1 MLLFGTNIATL
12 EIEKFGDPA
21 LLGCMISYS
30 YLDEETPLLDAVI
43 QRANAEGVM
52 LTMCDGE
59 VLLENGRFTRV
70 DHDKALADL
79 HHDLQKVLTDG
90 EVERRKLSKDL
101 LPHVRKFDVGC
112 IDPTKHEPFYRR
124 SSRVR

>member
-1 MLLFGTNIATL
+1 MLFGTNIATL
-12 EIEKFGDPA
+12 EIEKCGDPA

-30 YLDEETPLLDAVI
+30 YLDETPLLDAVI

-70 DHDKALADL
+70 DQNKALAVL

-90 EVERRKLSKDL
+90 EVERRKLYKDL
-101 LPHVRKFDVGC
+101 LPHVRKFYVGC
-112 IDPTKHEPFYRR
+112 IDPTKHEPFYRP
-124 SSRVR
+124 SSRVQ

>member
-1 MLLFGTNIATL
+1 
-12 EIEKFGDPA
+12 
-21 LLGCMISYS
+21 MISYS

-59 VLLENGRFTRV
+59 VLLEHGRFTRI
-70 DHDKALADL
+70 DRDKALADL
-79 HHDLQKVLTDG
+79 HHELQKVLADG
-90 EVERRKLSKDL
+90 EPERRKLSKDL
-101 LPHVRKFDVGC
+101 LRPVRKFY
-112 IDPTKHEPFYRR
+112 PTKHEPFYRP

>member
-1 MLLFGTNIATL
+1 MLFGTNIATL

-30 YLDEETPLLDAVI
+30 YLDETPLLDAVI

-52 LTMCDGE
+52 LTMC
-59 VLLENGRFTRV
+59 
-70 DHDKALADL
+70 
-79 HHDLQKVLTDG
+79 DG

-112 IDPTKHEPFYRR
+112 IDPTKHEPFYRP

>member
-12 EIEKFGDPA
+12 EIEKCGDPA

-30 YLDEETPLLDAVI
+30 YLDEETPPLDAVTQHAI
-43 QRANAEGVM
+43 AEG
-52 LTMCDGE
+52 GE
-59 VLLENGRFTRV
+59 VLYEKVRFTRI
-70 DHDKALADL
+70 DRDKALADL

-101 LPHVRKFDVGC
+101 LPHVRKFYVGC
-112 IDPTKHEPFYRR
+112 IDPTKHEPFYRP
-124 SSRVR
+124 SSRVQ

>member
-1 MLLFGTNIATL
+1 
-12 EIEKFGDPA
+12 
-21 LLGCMISYS
+21 MISYS

-79 HHDLQKVLTDG
+79 YPDLQKVLTDG
-90 EVERRKLSKDL
+90 EVERRKLYKDL
-101 LPHVRKFDVGC
+101 LPHVRKFYVGC
-112 IDPTKHEPFYRR
+112 IDPTKHEPFYRP
-124 SSRVR
+124 SSRVQ

>member
-1 MLLFGTNIATL
+1 
-12 EIEKFGDPA
+12 
-21 LLGCMISYS
+21 MISYS

-59 VLLENGRFTRV
+59 VLLEHGRFTRV
-70 DHDKALADL
+70 DQNKALADL
-79 HHDLQKVLTDG
+79 YHDLQKVLTDG
-90 EVERRKLSKDL
+90 EVERRKLYKDL
-101 LPHVRKFDVGC
+101 LPHVRKFYVGC
-112 IDPTKHEPFYRR
+112 IDPTKHEPFYRP